1 MLEVFMLF
9 IRILKAALIVHFLHS
24 QEVRVDINDL
34 MQKQIAYAQ
43 AHPEFYKELP
53 IPNLFPQPTSPL
65 PPIAK
70 KQIVSKAIAAFKS
83 ASPAHDPAVDQI
95 ELQMNTSPV
104 VEPGMS
110 TLVLNAMTNALEQL
124 QRQNSQKEEQLQEA
138 VPKTKAY
145 AGSATTAVLGIVCT
159 LLVRYLD
166 KSNC

>member
-1 MLEVFMLF
+1 MFLMRV
-9 IRILKAALIVHFLHS
+9 LKAATVVKILHAG
-24 QEVRVDINDL
+24 EARIDINDL

-43 AHPEFYKELP
+43 THPEFYKDLP
-53 IPNLFPQPTSPL
+53 VPNLFSQPTSPL

-95 ELQMNTSPV
+95 ELQINTSPV

>member
-1 MLEVFMLF
+1 MF
-9 IRILKAALIVHFLHS
+9 IMRVLKTATVIQILHAGEARI
-24 QEVRVDINDL
+24 DINDL

-43 AHPEFYKELP
+43 THPEFYKDLP
-53 IPNLFPQPTSPL
+53 VPNLFPQPTSPL

>member
-1 MLEVFMLF
+1 MFLL
-9 IRILKAALIVHFLHS
+9 RILKAALVVHLLQS

-43 AHPEFYKELP
+43 QHPEFYKSLP
-53 IPNLFPQPTSPL
+53 APDLFQKSCSPL

-70 KQIVSKAIAAFKS
+70 KQIVSKAIAAFKQS
-83 ASPAHDPAVDQI
+83 SPAHDPAVAQI
-95 ELQMNTSPV
+95 EQQISSDV

>member
-1 MLEVFMLF
+1 MFLMRV
-9 IRILKAALIVHFLHS
+9 LKAATVVKILHAG
-24 QEVRVDINDL
+24 EARIDINDL

-43 AHPEFYKELP
+43 THPEFYKDLP
-53 IPNLFPQPTSPL
+53 VPNLFSHPTSPL

>member
-1 MLEVFMLF
+1 MLLK
-9 IRILKAALIVHFLHS
+9 RILKAATAVNMLYA

-34 MQKQIAYAQ
+34 MEKQIAYAQ
-43 AHPEFYKELP
+43 AHPEFYKDLP
-53 IPNLFPQPTSPL
+53 TPDLFQKSCTPL

-83 ASPAHDPAVDQI
+83 ASPSQDPAVDQI

-145 AGSATTAVLGIVCT
+145 AGSATTAVLGIACT

>member
-1 MLEVFMLF
+1 MLL
-9 IRILKAALIVHFLHS
+9 IRILKAALIVHLLQS

-43 AHPEFYKELP
+43 AHPEFYKDLP
-53 IPNLFPQPTSPL
+53 VPNLFPQPTSPL

-83 ASPAHDPAVDQI
+83 ASPAHDPAVEQI

-124 QRQNSQKEEQLQEA
+124 QRQNSQKKNNYKKLCLK
-138 VPKTKAY
+138 PKHMLV
-145 AGSATTAVLGIVCT
+145 VLLLPYLALHALYLFVILINQIVKEI
-159 LLVRYLD
+159 V
-166 KSNC
+166 

>member
-1 MLEVFMLF
+1 MFLMRV
-9 IRILKAALIVHFLHS
+9 LKAATVIQILHAG
-24 QEVRVDINDL
+24 EARIDINDL

-43 AHPEFYKELP
+43 THPEFYKDLP
-53 IPNLFPQPTSPL
+53 VPNLFSQPTSPL

>member
-1 MLEVFMLF
+1 MQLLRLF
-9 IRILKAALIVHFLHS
+9 KILIIVQWLHASEIRI
-24 QEVRVDINDL
+24 DINDL

-43 AHPEFYKELP
+43 THPELYKELP
-53 IPNLFPQPTSPL
+53 IPNLLPQPTSPL

-83 ASPAHDPAVDQI
+83 ASPAHDPAVEQI
-95 ELQMNTSPV
+95 ELQINTSPV

-110 TLVLNAMTNALEQL
+110 TLVLNAMTTALEQL

-145 AGSATTAVLGIVCT
+145 AGGITTALIGAAVT
-159 LLVRYLD
+159 LMVKYLD
-166 KSNC
+166 KTNC

>member
-1 MLEVFMLF
+1 MLLK
-9 IRILKAALIVHFLHS
+9 RILKAATAVNMLYA

-43 AHPEFYKELP
+43 QHPEFYKNLP
-53 IPNLFPQPTSPL
+53 APDLSQKSCSPL

-70 KQIVSKAIAAFKS
+70 KQIVSKAIAAFKQS
-83 ASPAHDPAVDQI
+83 SPAHDPAVEQI
-95 ELQMNTSPV
+95 EQQISSDV

-110 TLVLNAMTNALEQL
+110 TLVLNAMTTALEQL

>member
-1 MLEVFMLF
+1 MLLM
-9 IRILKAALIVHFLHS
+9 RIFKAATVVHLLYA

-34 MQKQIAYAQ
+34 MQKQIAYAK
-43 AHPEFYKELP
+43 AHPEFYKDLP
-53 IPNLFPQPTSPL
+53 VPNLFPQPTSPL

-110 TLVLNAMTNALEQL
+110 TLVLNAMTTALEQL

-145 AGSATTAVLGIVCT
+145 AGGITTALIGAAVT
-159 LLVRYLD
+159 LMVKYLD
-166 KSNC
+166 KTNCP

>member
-1 MLEVFMLF
+1 MLLM
-9 IRILKAALIVHFLHS
+9 RIFKAATAVHLLYA

-43 AHPEFYKELP
+43 AHPEFYKDLP
-53 IPNLFPQPTSPL
+53 VPNLFPQPTSPL
-65 PPIAK
+65 PSIAK

-83 ASPAHDPAVDQI
+83 ASPAHDPAVEQI
-95 ELQMNTSPV
+95 ELQINTSPV

-110 TLVLNAMTNALEQL
+110 TLVLNAMTSALEQL

-145 AGSATTAVLGIVCT
+145 AGGITTALIGAAVT
-159 LLVRYLD
+159 LMVKYLD
-166 KSNC
+166 KTNCP

>member
-1 MLEVFMLF
+1 MLLK
-9 IRILKAALIVHFLHS
+9 RIFKAATAVNMLYA

-43 AHPEFYKELP
+43 QHPEFYKNLP
-53 IPNLFPQPTSPL
+53 APDLFQKSCSPL
-65 PPIAK
+65 PPI
-70 KQIVSKAIAAFKS
+70 SKAIAAFKQS
-83 ASPAHDPAVDQI
+83 SPAHDPAVEQI
-95 ELQMNTSPV
+95 EQQISSDV

-110 TLVLNAMTNALEQL
+110 TLVLNAMTTALEQL

-145 AGSATTAVLGIVCT
+145 AGSATTAVLGIACT

>member
-1 MLEVFMLF
+1 MFLMRV
-9 IRILKAALIVHFLHS
+9 LKAATVIKILHAG
-24 QEVRVDINDL
+24 EARIDINDL

-43 AHPEFYKELP
+43 THPEFYKDLP
-53 IPNLFPQPTSPL
+53 VPNLFPQPTSPL

-83 ASPAHDPAVDQI
+83 ASPAHDPAVEQI

>member
-1 MLEVFMLF
+1 MFLL
-9 IRILKAALIVHFLHS
+9 RILKAALIVHLLQS

-43 AHPEFYKELP
+43 QHPEFYKSLP
-53 IPNLFPQPTSPL
+53 APDLFQKSCSPL

-70 KQIVSKAIAAFKS
+70 KQIVSKAIAAFKQS
-83 ASPAHDPAVDQI
+83 SPAHDPAVEQI
-95 ELQMNTSPV
+95 EQQISSDV

-110 TLVLNAMTNALEQL
+110 TLVLNAMTTALEQL

-145 AGSATTAVLGIVCT
+145 AGGITTALIGAAVT
-159 LLVRYLD
+159 LMVKYLD
-166 KSNC
+166 KTNC